1 MSKFKTLLENL
12 LIEYDRDDPSDNPW
26 LAADNFKREQAEKR
40 ELATKLQNIKN
51 TIPITKRDLV
61 YLKVITEHI
70 PERLPTNIMYLTGN
84 KKFPYTYD
92 KEKAKKF
99 DRTLAEYFLKKHP
112 DPIITSEDVIP
123 EFRYKKHFEIEEI

>member
-26 LAADNFKREQAEKR
+26 LAANNFKREQINKK
-40 ELATKLQNIKN
+40 ELAKKLQNIKN

-61 YLKVITEHI
+61 YLKAITEHI
-70 PERLPTNIMYLTGN
+70 PGKLPTNIMYLTGN

-99 DRTLAEYFLKKHP
+99 DRILAEYFLKKHS
-112 DPIITSEDVIP
+112 DPIIISKDEIP
-123 EFRYKKHFEIEEI
+123 GFYYKKHFEIEEI